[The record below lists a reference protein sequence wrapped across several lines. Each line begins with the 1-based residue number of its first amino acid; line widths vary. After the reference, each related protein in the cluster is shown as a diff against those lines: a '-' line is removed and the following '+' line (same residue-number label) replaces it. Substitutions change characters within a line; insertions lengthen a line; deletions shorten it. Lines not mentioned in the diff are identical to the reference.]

1 MDNEKIPNPKERQ
14 YRVVTFLNR
23 EDLDFLDSLAKDL
36 YFSYGINMPRTK
48 LIEEII
54 DAFKQKGNKES
65 IEEELLKR
73 FKKESDVQKGGK

>member
-1 MDNEKIPNPKERQ
+1 MDNEKNQNSKERQ

-23 EDLDFLDSLAKDL
+23 EDLDFLDSVAKDL

-65 IEEELLKR
+65 IEEELMKR
-73 FKKESDVQKGGK
+73 FKKGAETQKGGK

>member
-1 MDNEKIPNPKERQ
+1 MENEKASTPKERQ

-23 EDLDFLDSLAKDL
+23 EDLDFLDGLAKDL

-73 FKKESDVQKGGK
+73 FKKESETQKGGE